1 MSQLTGGGVH
11 QKFLLC
17 FFVQNVAL
25 IRSLDFALLCSN
37 VFSFA
42 SLSKALSK
50 SFLLC
55 PLSKVETLLKD
66 LRQSG
71 SQDTTYPKLRMAVE
85 TGQKEFVGH
94 VYSQQV
100 VNAGV
105 LIVYCSHDGVI

>member
-1 MSQLTGGGVH
+1 MLCFL
-11 QKFLLC
+11 QKFLVLLPYPRLC
-17 FFVQNVAL
+17 PKVF
-25 IRSLDFALLCSN
+25 DFA
-37 VFSFA
+37 
-42 SLSKALSK
+42 
-50 SFLLC
+50 

-100 VNAGV
+100 VDVV
-105 LIVYCSHDGVI
+105 LIIYCSHDGVI

>member
-1 MSQLTGGGVH
+1 M
-11 QKFLLC
+11 LLYP
-17 FFVQNVAL
+17 
-25 IRSLDFALLCSN
+25 RLCPN
-37 VFSFA
+37 VFDLA
-42 SLSKALSK
+42 
-50 SFLLC
+50 

-100 VNAGV
+100 VDVV
-105 LIVYCSHDGVI
+105 LIIYCSHNGVI

>member
-1 MSQLTGGGVH
+1 MLYFVQTLL
-11 QKFLLC
+11 FLLLYPRLC
-17 FFVQNVAL
+17 PKHF
-25 IRSLDFALLCSN
+25 DFA
-37 VFSFA
+37 
-42 SLSKALSK
+42 
-50 SFLLC
+50 

-100 VNAGV
+100 VDVV
-105 LIVYCSHDGVI
+105 LNIYFSHDGVI